1 MKQIKVTQDELKRLQ
16 ESFGV
21 GRNYLWQVL
30 SFAKH
35 GPTAQKIRRAAIQ
48 MGGRYVDPEFV
59 PTCTT
64 EFKDGQIRHT
74 FATGVVL
81 SVDWKTGLAVI
92 TEGDKVVWKGEN
104 LNFLAQKAQQ
114 IVIRRVINA

>member
-1 MKQIKVTQDELKRLQ
+1 M
-16 ESFGV
+16 
-21 GRNYLWQVL
+21 
-30 SFAKH
+30 AK
-35 GPTAQKIRRAAIQ
+35 KIREAAIFL
-48 MGGRYVDPEFV
+48 GGRYVDPEFI